1 VAFAFKDDTIPDA
14 CPLTS
19 TEKTLKAELEA
30 VVSAGLEEFLRVGT
44 ALAELR
50 NRRLYRTE
58 FATFEAYCR
67 GRFSLARSSVDQLIR
82 SSIVARDLLDSG
94 IELSPNTSE
103 AVIRPLSALPGQ
115 ELQAA
120 CWSLVKSLAPES
132 QPRQPLV
139 SKVCR
144 IIRNLVDGDGD
155 GDSAL
160 RRGGRQRSTVPHER
174 ELAFAGPVIRLSR
187 WHGFNPA
194 VVTCHIQESAN
205 ARTLF
210 SACTEMITR
219 CRQVQQSLITRF
231 PDMEDSSLVEHNQR

>member
-1 VAFAFKDDTIPDA
+1 VSFALRDDCIPDA
-14 CPLTS
+14 CPLTGH
-19 TEKTLKAELEA
+19 EKRLKAELEA

-67 GRFSLARSSVDQLIR
+67 GRFCLARSSVDQLIR

-120 CWSLVKSLAPES
+120 CFSLVKSLAPES
-132 QPRQPLV
+132 EPRQPLV

-144 IIRNLVDGDGD
+144 IIRTLVDGQDD
-155 GDSAL
+155 PAPS
-160 RRGGRQRSTVPHER
+160 RSGRQRCTAPLER
-174 ELAFAGPVIRLSR
+174 ETPFVRPVLRLAT
-187 WHGFNPA
+187 WHGFSPE
-194 VVTCHIQESAN
+194 VVVSHIEKAEN

-210 SACTEMITR
+210 SACGAMIER
-219 CRQVQQSLITRF
+219 CKLVRQRLASHF
-231 PDMEDSSLVEHNQR
+231 PEMEDSLVEHDQR